1 MTYFNR
7 LVLQCRS
14 GFEKEVAG
22 EITDQCS
29 TIGLYGYCTLESGQG
44 YVEFH
49 LQTPGDAERAIGE
62 IDFNS
67 LIFVRQW
74 MVCGDCQ
81 QLERDDRISQL
92 QQILNDFP
100 DCTDLWAE
108 YPDTTD
114 GRELATFSK
123 KFSSALAQK
132 LRKSGR
138 LKKKANSKG
147 NRLLL
152 FVLSG
157 SEMFVGYAP
166 VNNSAPWSLGV
177 PRLKFPKQA
186 PSRSTLK
193 LEEAWHWFIPRDDWD
208 QRIPHGSTAVDLG
221 AAPGGWTWQLVQRSM
236 FVTAVDNGPMQDQL
250 IESGQVT
257 HIQEDAYK
265 FIPVQPVNMMVCD
278 VVDKPIKTAG
288 MAADWV
294 INGWCDEA
302 IFNLKLPMKQRYQ
315 EVVSCLNLIAERFM
329 QEGLAYELSAKHL
342 YHDREEITCHLRVL

>member
-14 GFEKEVAG
+14 GFEKEVAA
-22 EITDQCS
+22 EITDQSS
-29 TIGLYGYCTLESGQG
+29 TIGVYGYCTLEAGQG

-49 LQTPGDAERAIGE
+49 LQTPGDAERAIKG

-81 QLERDDRISQL
+81 ELERDDRISQL
-92 QQILNDFP
+92 QEIFADFP
-100 DCTDLWAE
+100 ECTDLWAE
-108 YPDTTD
+108 YPDTTE

-132 LRKSGR
+132 LRKNGR
-138 LKKKANSKG
+138 LKKKVNNKS
-147 NRLLL
+147 NRLML

-157 SEMFVGYAP
+157 CEMFVGYAP
-166 VNNSAPWSLGV
+166 VNNSAPWPLGV
-177 PRLKFPKQA
+177 PRLKFPKKA

-236 FVTAVDNGPMQDQL
+236 FVTAVDNGPMQEQL
-250 IESGQVT
+250 MESGQVT
-257 HIQEDAYK
+257 HVQEDAYK
-265 FIPVQPVNMMVCD
+265 FIPEQPVNMMVCD

-315 EVVSCLNLIAERFM
+315 EVVSCLNQIAERFM